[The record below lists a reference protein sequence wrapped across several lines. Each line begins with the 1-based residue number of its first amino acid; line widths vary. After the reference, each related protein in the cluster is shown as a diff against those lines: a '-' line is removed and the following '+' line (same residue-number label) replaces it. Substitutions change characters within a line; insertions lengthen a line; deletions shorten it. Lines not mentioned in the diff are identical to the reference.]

1 MSAGMRVNT
10 YMSMNETVIGGSDPG
25 SRTERAYQRLRA
37 EILQGGLQPGERLR
51 AADLDQRFNL
61 GLTPIR
67 EALVRLGTEDLVL
80 IESNRGARVR
90 ETSSE
95 EFADLMKTRREIE
108 RLCLAESIRLGD
120 SRWEAEVIAALH
132 VLARTPLPDFSD
144 PALTAEWEA
153 HHRRFH
159 AALVGACRSE
169 WLLRFWNQLAD
180 HSERYRKIRLKG
192 PLVARN
198 VQAEHQ
204 AILDAVLRRDT
215 EETIALMDAHLRDTE
230 AAVQAAMGPP
240 TRA

>member
-1 MSAGMRVNT
+1 MIASMRVST
-10 YMSMNETVIGGSDPG
+10 YMPTNETVLTADPG

-37 EILQGGLQPGERLR
+37 EILQGALAPGERLR
-51 AADLDQRFNL
+51 AADLDARYDL

-80 IESNRGARVR
+80 MESNRGARVR
-90 ETSSE
+90 ETSAE
-95 EFADLMKTRREIE
+95 EFADLMKARREIE
-108 RLCLAESIRLGD
+108 RLCLAEAVRLGD
-120 SRWEAEVIAALH
+120 SKWEADVIAALH
-132 VLARTPLPDFSD
+132 VLTRTPLPDFTD

-159 AALVGACRSE
+159 AALVSACGSE

-180 HSERYRKIRLKG
+180 HSERYRMIRLKG
-192 PLVARN
+192 PLEVRN

-215 EETIALMDAHLRDTE
+215 EETIALMDAHLRETE
-230 AAVQAAMGPP
+230 DAVQAAMG
-240 TRA
+240 RAVRA